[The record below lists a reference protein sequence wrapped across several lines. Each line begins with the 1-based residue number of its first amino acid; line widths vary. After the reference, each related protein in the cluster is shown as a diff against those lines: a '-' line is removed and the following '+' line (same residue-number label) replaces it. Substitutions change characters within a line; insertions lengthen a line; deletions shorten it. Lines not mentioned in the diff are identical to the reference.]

1 MACTLTKIFASN
13 VWGLLVLKGFSQ
25 SKLRS
30 FPILIN
36 SAFTSWH
43 VGARPSPAQQGAS
56 TLYGHSSQSCA
67 KTQEGLRSVP
77 L

>member
-36 SAFTSWH
+36 SAFISWH
-43 VGARPSPAQQGAS
+43 VGARPSPVQQGAS
-56 TLYGHSSQSCA
+56 TL
-67 KTQEGLRSVP
+67 
-77 L
+77 

>member
-36 SAFTSWH
+36 SAFISWH
-43 VGARPSPAQQGAS
+43 VGAWPSPVQQGAS
-56 TLYGHSSQSCA
+56 TL
-67 KTQEGLRSVP
+67 
-77 L
+77 